1 LRLFL
6 ILISFFLI
14 SCENNTKT
22 NDYKEKNSG
31 NTQEKIQEVKAKSID
46 YFSKYINNN
55 CDQLID
61 KIYFEICYNYD
72 LNLATAV
79 GYKLE
84 GDLVDELNIKDRP
97 YFYAEPTLPQKEQI
111 EPNNYQGTGYDRGHM
126 APDAAFDWSEDSLK
140 ATYSM
145 ANIVPQLAIV
155 NREEW
160 NRVEEHARKMAKKYN
175 EITVVN
181 LMAFDN
187 NITKIGKT
195 PVALPKGFYKIMYN
209 IEKNYK
215 ECYYYANTQNQS
227 KSLNK
232 HLISCDNL

>member
-1 LRLFL
+1 MRLFL
-6 ILISFFLI
+6 IIISFFLI
-14 SCENNTKT
+14 SCETTTKI
-22 NDYKEKNSG
+22 NDYKE
-31 NTQEKIQEVKAKSID
+31 EKSSSNKDKAEYVEAKGID
-46 YFSKYINNN
+46 YFNKYINSK

-61 KIYFEICYNYD
+61 KTYFQICYDYD

-97 YFYAEPTLPQKEQI
+97 YFYAEPTLPQSEQI
-111 EPNNYQGTGYDRGHM
+111 EPNNYKGTGYDRGHM
-126 APDAAFDWSEDSLK
+126 APDAAFDWSKESLN

-145 ANIVPQLAIV
+145 ANIIPQLAEV

-160 NRVEEHARKMAKKYN
+160 SRAEEHARKMAKKYN

-181 LMAFDN
+181 LIVFDE

-209 IEKNYK
+209 ISKNYQ
-215 ECYYYANTQNQS
+215 ECYYYSNTQNQS
-227 KSLNK
+227 KTLNK

>member
-1 LRLFL
+1 LRLYL

-14 SCENNTKT
+14 SCENSSKINDKTKQSHST
-22 NDYKEKNSG
+22 NSNQQVVANS
-31 NTQEKIQEVKAKSID
+31 VD
-46 YFSKYINNN
+46 YFSKYINSS

-61 KIYFEICYNYD
+61 KSYFQICYNYK
-72 LNLATAV
+72 LNIATAV
-79 GYKLE
+79 GYKLD

-97 YFYAEPTLPQKEQI
+97 SFYVEESLPKEEQI
-111 EPNNYQGTGYDRGHM
+111 EPDNYYNSGYDRGHL
-126 APDAAFDWSEDSLK
+126 APDAAFDWSYDSLN

-145 ANIVPQLAIV
+145 ANIVPQLAEV

-160 NRVEEHARKMAKKYN
+160 SKVEEHARKMAKKYS

-181 LMAFDN
+181 LVAFDE
-187 NITKIGKT
+187 NITTVGKT

-215 ECYYYANTQNQS
+215 ECYYYANSANES
-227 KSLNK
+227 KSLNN